1 MNWNSDDKHERA
13 GNTGEVHPIAR
24 NPLRGMPL
32 WVLGGMALL
41 VGGPFWAVVFAGADL
56 TGRII
61 LGGSL
66 VIGMALASVITA
78 RLVYLLWTGK
88 GKPYQRRNDE
98 N

>member
-1 MNWNSDDKHERA
+1 MK
-13 GNTGEVHPIAR
+13 
-24 NPLRGMPL
+24 NPLMGLSLP
-32 WVLGGMALL
+32 VLGGLALL

-66 VIGMALASVITA
+66 VIGLALASVITA

-88 GKPYQRRNDE
+88 GKPYQRRNDG